1 MRLVVAVT
9 CVCLGACAR
18 PPEPPATTDLNS
30 NPSYIEMKGEAQQTT
45 EREERERCAK
55 INELKIGMTTSQVLL
70 TCAGRPLR
78 DSKVITRGGKMEM
91 TWAYRDS
98 YLHFVDGKLS
108 NIKRLQ

>member
-18 PPEPPATTDLNS
+18 HPEPATTDLNS

-78 DSKVITRGGKMEM
+78 DSQVIVRGGKMET
-91 TWAYRDS
+91 TWA
-98 YLHFVDGKLS
+98 
-108 NIKRLQ
+108 